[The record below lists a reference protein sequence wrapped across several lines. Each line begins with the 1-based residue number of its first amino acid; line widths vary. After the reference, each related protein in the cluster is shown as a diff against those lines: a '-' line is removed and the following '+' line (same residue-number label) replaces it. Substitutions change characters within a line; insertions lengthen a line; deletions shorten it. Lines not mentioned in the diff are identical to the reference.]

1 MTAPARPPMPV
12 LPQTGR
18 AGLQFLGDLQVFSST
33 TLKEAARDAF
43 YEDEELGALGDQPMG
58 DRPPEELNAIVAKA
72 TEKANAIP
80 AHRFNRLYQRVVA
93 EGVYDRGIPA
103 AEEKRAEYEATVE
116 KDPATNP
123 NHGTLTLDP
132 DFEEPAYTSDVEWH
146 LAPGGWGGF
155 DLSMLM
161 FMSGVMPYIFRKGGY
176 AAVDV
181 GVDIFSQRLTV
192 LDQLPKDRE
201 YKRIYECGSGGTPT
215 LGMLRQKF
223 PDAELVGADISAE
236 MQQGGH
242 RMDRKMGLGV
252 HLKQEDCRNT
262 SELDNYYDA
271 VVAYAV
277 FHETPDDVCSDI
289 IQEMFRI
296 LAPGGTMLISDPGP
310 FRALTPYQAVLYDW
324 EGDNREEPY
333 FGASI
338 RRNLPQIM
346 RDAGFVETREYGVGN
361 GNYPW
366 VTLGRKP
373 EADEAVKS

>member
-1 MTAPARPPMPV
+1 MTAPARPHLPT

-18 AGLQFLGDLQVFSST
+18 AGLQFLGDLQVYSST
-33 TLKEAARDAF
+33 ALKDSAKAQF
-43 YEDEELGALGDQPMG
+43 YADPEMAEIGDEPMG
-58 DRPPEELNAIVAKA
+58 DRAPEELEAIVARA
-72 TEKANAIP
+72 TEKAQAIP

-103 AEEKRAEYEATVE
+103 AEEKRAEYEASVE
-116 KDPATNP
+116 DDPG
-123 NHGTLTLDP
+123 NHPKAGTLTIDP

-146 LAPGGWGGF
+146 LMPGGWDGF

-181 GVDIFSQRLTV
+181 GADIFAQRLTV

-223 PDAELVGADISAE
+223 PDAELVGADLSAA

-242 RMDRKMGLGV
+242 KMDRKMGFGV

-262 SELDNYYDA
+262 SEPDDHYDA

-277 FHETPDDVCSDI
+277 FHETPDDVCRDI
-289 IQEMFRI
+289 IAEMFRI

-346 RDAGFVETREYGVGN
+346 RDVGFEDAREYGVGD

-373 EADEAVKS
+373 DVGGTA